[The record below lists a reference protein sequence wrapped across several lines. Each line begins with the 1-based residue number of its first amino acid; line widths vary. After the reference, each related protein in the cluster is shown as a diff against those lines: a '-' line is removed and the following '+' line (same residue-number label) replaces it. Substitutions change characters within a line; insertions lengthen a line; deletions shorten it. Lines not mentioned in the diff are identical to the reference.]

1 MSISEKSY
9 KIIWGQFSARCCL
22 CRKDVIHLTDG
33 GTTSLVGEVAH
44 IVGERENAARGRSN
58 LSSEERNDPDNLMLL
73 CREHHKIVDDNQA
86 TYTVES
92 LNEIKRKH
100 LEWIVMS
107 LGKTQPWQSNLSQ
120 LTYINV
126 PRLCEQA
133 VLNGFSVDLS
143 KYRQDQTLHSLRWEL
158 NHVMS
163 AFQRV
168 LAHLEIPAVSAPTL
182 KLHEGYIGT
191 PISFD
196 RLRFRTK
203 NIAIE
208 AMHSHKKWKQ
218 NFTGDLSRDPHIYA
232 KIGSFKL
239 VIFIDP
245 NWITTSTAFT
255 LFKPSSG
262 QSTFSGVGIVSNV
275 DYENQLLTATAWV
288 IGLPKGLFD
297 EATAGFNGSKR
308 SAIELEAQQNK
319 REALDDLV
327 DMDEAENRKT
337 YFSPPPEVCDLCR
350 RSLAKEKYMIDGGVK
365 GFRYWACMCSACFAS
380 KGNGIG
386 WGVGQLYLQDEK
398 GWLEVSGFNPN
409 YLGDDV

>member
-22 CRKDVIHLTDG
+22 CQKEVIHLTNG

-58 LSSEERNDPDNLMLL
+58 LSSEERDDPDNLMLL
-73 CREHHKIVDDNQA
+73 CREHHKIVDDDP
-86 TYTVES
+86 TTHTVDS
-92 LNEIKRKH
+92 LNEVKRKH
-100 LEWIVMS
+100 LEWITMS
-107 LGKTQPWQSNLSQ
+107 LSKAQPWQSNLSQ

-133 VLNGFSVDLS
+133 ELSGFKVDLS
-143 KYRQDQTLHSLRWEL
+143 QYRQDQTLHSLGWEL

-163 AFQRV
+163 AFQTV
-168 LAHLEIPAVSAPTL
+168 LAHLEIPAVSVSTL
-182 KLHEGYIGT
+182 KVHEGYIGS

-203 NIAIE
+203 NIAFE
-208 AMHSHKKWKQ
+208 AIHSHKQWKQ
-218 NFTGDLSRDPHIYA
+218 RFTGDLGKDPHIYA
-232 KIGSFKL
+232 KIGNFKL
-239 VIFIDP
+239 IVFIDP

-262 QSTFSGVGIVSNV
+262 QSTFSGIGIISNV

-288 IGLPKGLFD
+288 IGLPRGPWDEIKG
-297 EATAGFNGSKR
+297 GPNGSKR
-308 SAIELEAQQNK
+308 MAVELEAPQSK
-319 REALDDLV
+319 REALDGLV
-327 DMDEAENRKT
+327 DMDEAKNRKN

-350 RSLAKEKYMIDGGVK
+350 RSLAQEKYMIDGGVK
-365 GFRYWACMCSACFAS
+365 GFRYWACMCSACFES
-380 KGNGIG
+380 KGKGIG
-386 WGVGQLYLQDEK
+386 WGVGQLYLHDDK

-409 YLGDDV
+409 YPGDDI